1 MPSDVPPQD
10 DAPFEGVLEVPWQR
24 LSQDALDGILAE
36 FVSREGTDYG
46 DYDYSLDDKK
56 QHVLNQ
62 LQRGD
67 AVILFDPLSSTCHI
81 EMARVLRAHGWSGGQ
96 DG

>member
-1 MPSDVPPQD
+1 MPSDLPPQD
-10 DAPFEGVLEVPWQR
+10 DAPQEGVIEVPYNR
-24 LSQDALDGILAE
+24 LSPDALEGILEE

-46 DYDYSLDDKK
+46 DYDYSLADKK
-56 QHVLNQ
+56 EHVRAQ

-67 AVILFDPLSSTCHI
+67 AIILFDPVSANCHI
-81 EMARVLRAHGWSGGQ
+81 EVTRVLRAHGWSGGQ